1 MLPFCAQIGFVGFR
15 STLMMSS
22 VADAP
27 SGNIDRLT
35 ESAVTFCAC
44 DLWHVVF
51 DGCLVDQQG
60 RAFASVDE
68 RIAGHSVTREAVGQ
82 NPVSRV
88 CGR

>member
-1 MLPFCAQIGFVGFR
+1 MLPFCAQIGSVSFR

-35 ESAVTFCAC
+35 ESAVTFCTC
-44 DLWHVVF
+44 DLGHVIF

-60 RAFASVDE
+60 RAFAGVDE
-68 RIAGHSVTREAVGQ
+68 RITRHGVTREAVGQ